1 MEGWIKLHRKI
12 LNSDMYRNLNSKQ
25 RDVMIT
31 LLLMANHKT
40 KRWEHDGKIYEAKPG
55 QMVTSLKSIQE
66 NCASDVSIQ
75 NIRTAL
81 DKLKSWG
88 FLTWESTNK
97 NRLVT
102 IINWAVYQGDE
113 DDANKQSNNQ
123 LTSHQQTTNNQL
135 TTNKNDKNDKEM
147 MIDDDRLITP
157 LPHPEE
163 KIGPNWETSW
173 RVGEYFSQRC
183 GRGLH
188 VRESDRFEIEQLL
201 DKGVTEREIL
211 FWIDECFKRKKGSTI
226 NSFRYIAT
234 VIEDERRKR
243 EQQKSNK
250 VTPLRRRNQPKE
262 NFSDL
267 PKAIRRQMEREA
279 RGETLETKEDP
290 KLKAEIMEELNRMR
304 RRFEEKRAGGQ

>member
-12 LNSDMYRNLNSKQ
+12 LNSDMYRSLNSKQ

-135 TTNKNDKNDKEM
+135 TTNKNEKNDKNIVPTEQPGGCEQDPPNKQRVIAELVTVYRSIRGVVPRKTDYPFLGKLFNDYGAGEVYGAIKALERKM
-147 MIDDDRLITP
+147 
-157 LPHPEE
+157 EN
-163 KIGPNWETSW
+163 GPVSDPYSYLTAAARAKAAEA
-173 RVGEYFSQRC
+173 
-183 GRGLH
+183 
-188 VRESDRFEIEQLL
+188 ES
-201 DKGVTEREIL
+201 
-211 FWIDECFKRKKGSTI
+211 
-226 NSFRYIAT
+226 
-234 VIEDERRKR
+234 
-243 EQQKSNK
+243 K
-250 VTPLRRRNQPKE
+250 VTPLRRQPQTQHPLIPPGYNMPSLE
-262 NFSDL
+262 DL
-267 PKAIRRQMEREA
+267 ERQRQVEAEMEAIRQER
-279 RGETLETKEDP
+279 L
-290 KLKAEIMEELNRMR
+290 R
-304 RRFEEKRAGGQ
+304 RRREMNGA

>member
-12 LNSDMYRNLNSKQ
+12 LNSDMYRSLNSKQ

-135 TTNKNDKNDKEM
+135 TTNKNEKNDKNIVPTEQPDGWGQDPPNKKQIIAEM
-147 MIDDDRLITP
+147 VAVYRSIPGVKPRKADYPFLGQLFNEYGPGEVYGAIKALERKMESGPVRDTYSYLRRVAEKKY
-157 LPHPEE
+157 EE
-163 KIGPNWETSW
+163 TK
-173 RVGEYFSQRC
+173 
-183 GRGLH
+183 
-188 VRESDRFEIEQLL
+188 
-201 DKGVTEREIL
+201 
-211 FWIDECFKRKKGSTI
+211 
-226 NSFRYIAT
+226 A
-234 VIEDERRKR
+234 
-243 EQQKSNK
+243 K
-250 VTPLRRRNQPKE
+250 VTPLRRHPEIPPGYNMPSLE
-262 NFSDL
+262 DL
-267 PKAIRRQMEREA
+267 ERQRQVEAEMEAIRQE
-279 RGETLETKEDP
+279 
-290 KLKAEIMEELNRMR
+290 RMR
-304 RRFEEKRAGGQ
+304 RRREMNGA